1 MSDDLQPIWQVLISH
16 QAEKTLRRLD
26 ATLRAR
32 IDQAIHGLASDP
44 FPANSRK
51 LVGYADDYRLRVGD
65 WRIIYTVRQQ
75 QLVILVV
82 KIASRGQVYKK

>member
-1 MSDDLQPIWQVLISH
+1 MSDESRPVWQVLISH
-16 QAEKTLRRLD
+16 EAEKTLRRLD
-26 ATLRAR
+26 RPLRER
-32 IDQAIHGLASDP
+32 LDRAIRHLAEDP

-51 LVGYADDYRLRVGD
+51 LVGYSEDYRLRVGD

-82 KIASRGQVYKK
+82 KVAPRGQAYKK